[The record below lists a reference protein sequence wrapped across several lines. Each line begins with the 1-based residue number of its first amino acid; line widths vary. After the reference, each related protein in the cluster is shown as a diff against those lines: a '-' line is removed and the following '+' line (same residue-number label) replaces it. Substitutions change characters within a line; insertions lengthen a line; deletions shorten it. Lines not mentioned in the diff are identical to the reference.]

1 MVIEPTVASVRVT
14 LACIVYSNTVSR
26 SHDYLIIATLNFLR
40 PEKTLWA
47 VSTRIMHLWDINKKK
62 VTCSISKKEI
72 NINPAPFRFSTD
84 CATGSCLLRSHLSS
98 VFLTFFDLNIERSN
112 DIVILHFSWAFCN
125 ALNVFA
131 MAFLFSSYHEYYD
144 LLRKI
149 WKRVPYS
156 RSKVTHIQ
164 RGGWPIY
171 KENSNYFSW
180 K

>member
-14 LACIVYSNTVSR
+14 LACVVYSNTVSR

-40 PEKTLWA
+40 PEKPSENWA
-47 VSTRIMHLWDINKKK
+47 LALCICGTKK

-125 ALNVFA
+125 AL
-131 MAFLFSSYHEYYD
+131 MFLLWRFCFLVTTNIMICCGKFEKGPPT
-144 LLRKI
+144 LRLK
-149 WKRVPYS
+149 
-156 RSKVTHIQ
+156 
-164 RGGWPIY
+164 
-171 KENSNYFSW
+171 
-180 K
+180 